1 MVLLLHWDYYNLKLN
16 YMDQQVLSDSI
27 LSAVTT
33 ATVHTG
39 IIANQPVPANN
50 SIITLLISIVSGIV
64 APILKSFLEKK
75 HRQYKEKKRNK
86 NVS

>member
-1 MVLLLHWDYYNLKLN
+1 
-16 YMDQQVLSDSI
+16 MDQQVLTDSALAAI
-27 LSAVTT
+27 TT

-39 IIANQPVPANN
+39 VIANQIPSNN
-50 SIITLLISIVSGIV
+50 NGVITLLISLVSGIV

-75 HRQYKEKKRNK
+75 HQQYKEKKRNK